1 MNNRYYMPKPIE
13 PSQDWIARLLGAS
26 LVISVI
32 GLSIYGLFAFAFDD
46 IKIIPDAA
54 QSVLVVVGSALIVVG
69 AEMNTP
75 PTVVAVWRKAGRGKA
90 TRMDYTICVLSL
102 IGGIAGVLVV
112 FSIRQPLLGED
123 GWRAWVSAVG
133 PLFIGVTIVIDYYGC
148 AAELGLLRSDYDAE
162 MREWLEAEQAWNQS
176 HDVVDEIAPST
187 QPTNEQ
193 IRDIVFAAY
202 ASDNPPTNYA
212 EFGATIGKSA
222 STVGYHVRA
231 LREEGKL
238 NGGHS

>member
-1 MNNRYYMPKPIE
+1 MNQPYYMPKPIE
-13 PSQDWIARLLGAS
+13 PSKDWIARLLGAS

-46 IKIIPDAA
+46 IEIIPDAV
-54 QSVLVVVGSALIVVG
+54 QSILVVIGSALIVVG

-75 PTVVAVWRKAGRGKA
+75 PTLVAVWRKAGREKA
-90 TRMDYTICVLSL
+90 TWIDYTICTLSL

-112 FSIRQPLLGED
+112 FSIRQTLFGED
-123 GWRAWVSAVG
+123 GWRAWTSAVG
-133 PLFIGVTIVIDYYGC
+133 PLFVGVTIVIDYYGC

-162 MREWLEAEQAWNQS
+162 MREWLEAEQEWNQT
-176 HDVVDEIAPST
+176 HDVADEILPST
-187 QPTNEQ
+187 QSTNEQ

-202 ASDNPPTNYA
+202 ASDSPPTNYA

-231 LREEGKL
+231 LREAGKL
-238 NGGHS
+238 NGRHN